1 MTISIQQGDAVDQ
14 SVAAGRTSGP
24 FAASGGLAIEVLR
37 AQGQHGRLTE
47 MARDLE
53 VDRRRLYEVRE
64 RAEEVLAREFEQS
77 GDDDVVSEPGPEELP
92 DDRVLFN
99 LAVTVGHVKRAII
112 ALRVIS
118 PASIRD
124 IVGLLPI
131 LFGIGA
137 AWSFGTIQSVLTEA
151 GKRAKAFS
159 LTVALSSIECVVLDE
174 MFSQNRPVLA
184 GLDIATQY
192 LFLLAERPSRTGEE
206 WHTVLEELRTG
217 QGLTP
222 ERVVKDAGTGLA
234 LGVETTW
241 KGIEQRDDCF
251 HAILMFGKARFYL
264 ERRALGAITTEYEAE
279 QKRERG
285 DESARRRGGQEWRR
299 AKEGAKRAIE
309 RFDAFERLCFEAQ
322 ELSKL
327 ARTGTGELYT
337 QDEVKSGLE
346 RIGLAMMQVGGNH
359 ARKAGRYL
367 KNRAPG
373 LAVHLRALGEDLA
386 KVTDEAGGEALMK
399 AATRL
404 YQAALD
410 AKSKTGTEPK
420 KKAATEELRAAIR
433 HLVDQAQGDGVKVH
447 RAVKAVFPVLEK
459 RERAS
464 SAIENFNSVLR
475 PYLVVHKN
483 VQQNFLELFR
493 YYWNTRTREW
503 GKGKGT
509 SAYEQLSGIRVPD
522 WLGLLGYP
530 VKAAEHSLLN

>member
-1 MTISIQQGDAVDQ
+1 MTISIQQSDAVDQ
-14 SVAAGRTSGP
+14 NVPVGGASGP
-24 FAASGGLAIEVLR
+24 FAATGELAIEVLR
-37 AQGQHGRLTE
+37 AQGQYGRLTE
-47 MARDLE
+47 IARDLD

-64 RAEEVLAREFEQS
+64 RAEEVLAREFDQP
-77 GDDDVVSEPGPEELP
+77 GDDGVISEPGPEELP

-131 LFGIGA
+131 LFGLGA
-137 AWSFGTIQSVLTEA
+137 AWSFGTIQSVLIEA
-151 GKRAKAFS
+151 GKRARAFS
-159 LTVALSSIECVVLDE
+159 LTVALSGIECVVLDE

-234 LGVETTW
+234 NGVGTTW

-285 DESARRRGGQEWRR
+285 DESARRSGGQEWRR

-359 ARKAGRYL
+359 ARKAGRYV

-386 KVTDEAGGEALMK
+386 KVTDEAGGEALMR

-410 AKSKTGTEPK
+410 AKSNAGTEPK
-420 KKAATEELRAAIR
+420 KKAAAEELRAAIR

-447 RAVKAVFPVLEK
+447 LA
-459 RERAS
+459 
-464 SAIENFNSVLR
+464 R
-475 PYLVVHKN
+475 PS
-483 VQQNFLELFR
+483 R
-493 YYWNTRTREW
+493 I
-503 GKGKGT
+503 
-509 SAYEQLSGIRVPD
+509 S
-522 WLGLLGYP
+522 WL
-530 VKAAEHSLLN
+530 AE